1 MCIRD
6 RAVNV
11 RNFAIPRLRGVNV
24 EQDYEVMNQ
33 RNVIVA
39 TQSLGF
45 NQLVANNGTTDVSV
59 VRLNAVA

>member
-1 MCIRD
+1 
-6 RAVNV
+6 
-11 RNFAIPRLRGVNV
+11 
-24 EQDYEVMNQ
+24 MNQ

-45 NQLVANNGTTDVSV
+45 NQLVADTSADVSV

>member
-1 MCIRD
+1 M
-6 RAVNV
+6 
-11 RNFAIPRLRGVNV
+11 NV

-45 NQLVANNGTTDVSV
+45 NQLVADTSTDKSV
-59 VRLNAVA
+59 IKLVRTDT